1 MRANERSIET
11 DRYWFRERM
20 KKNEEEEDEKK
31 ANEYPLQMNKTCF

>member
-20 KKNEEEEDEKK
+20 KKNEEEEEKK